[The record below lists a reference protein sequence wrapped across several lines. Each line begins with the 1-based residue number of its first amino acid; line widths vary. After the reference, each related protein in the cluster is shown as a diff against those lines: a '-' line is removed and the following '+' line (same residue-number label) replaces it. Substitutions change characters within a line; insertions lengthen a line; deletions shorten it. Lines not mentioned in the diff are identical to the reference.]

1 MAAERIAMESKVL
14 LSPKDLETIKS
25 QIKAE
30 VIKELTN
37 KDFHTHMEHDP
48 FNEVRRKY
56 AQYGGPLS
64 QAWNNTYGWA
74 QAWEHIRRLSVMCVG
89 IQYVR
94 DLTPEKSTKAADI
107 AEFLCKLVIQKRR
120 EENG

>member
-1 MAAERIAMESKVL
+1 MPHMAAERITMESKVL
-14 LSPKDLETIKS
+14 LSPEDLEIIKS

-56 AQYGGPLS
+56 AEYGGPLVRHGIILTVGRKHGNIYADF
-64 QAWNNTYGWA
+64 QLCVLDY
-74 QAWEHIRRLSVMCVG
+74 IMCV
-89 IQYVR
+89 I
-94 DLTPEKSTKAADI
+94 
-107 AEFLCKLVIQKRR
+107 
-120 EENG
+120 